1 MKIYSNLYLI
11 TKQSQI
17 RRLNKTF
24 YYDKS
29 IKKTFFNIFSR
40 NSSKNKELIIHPEFG
55 GEKLISGNKNF
66 ISNEEENY
74 KDLTLSFISLDKN
87 GVPQIKKTYYE
98 SLGVKNTASNPEIK
112 SNFLKIARK
121 YHPDKHPES
130 LVIFNLL
137 SNLGIF
143 YSHL

>member
-1 MKIYSNLYLI
+1 
-11 TKQSQI
+11 
-17 RRLNKTF
+17 
-24 YYDKS
+24 
-29 IKKTFFNIFSR
+29 
-40 NSSKNKELIIHPEFG
+40 
-55 GEKLISGNKNF
+55 LISGNKNF

-98 SLGVKNTASNPEIK
+98 SLGVTNTASNPEIK

-130 LVIFNLL
+130 LVIFILLTNLE
-137 SNLGIF
+137 IF

>member
-11 TKQSQI
+11 TKQSQLS
-17 RRLNKTF
+17 RFNKTF
-24 YYDKS
+24 YLHNYS
-29 IKKTFFNIFSR
+29 KKTFLNFFSR
-40 NSSKNKELIIHPEFG
+40 VGSKNKEMIIHPEFG
-55 GEKLISGNKNF
+55 GEQIISGNKKIN
-66 ISNEEENY
+66 S
-74 KDLTLSFISLDKN
+74 KDGDDLYEDSTLSFIALDKN

-130 LVIFNLL
+130 LVNFI
-137 SNLGIF
+137 
-143 YSHL
+143 